1 MVESKS
7 TDNMT
12 AIETKVLNANK
23 QLLENGL
30 VLQSFGNASQRIK
43 DNFLIIKPSGINLK
57 NSNSIEMAC
66 VDLINGSCVGGR
78 KPSSDTPTHIE
89 IYKNFNGVGGIVHT
103 HSLYATAWA
112 QAAMAIPCLGTTHAD
127 YWKGDIP
134 ITRDLTKDEI
144 NGEYEKETGK
154 VIIEKI
160 QELNVDPLAC
170 PGILVSNH
178 GPFTWGK
185 TVEDAVKHAELLEY
199 IARLAWMSISIN
211 PDSKPILKALLNKHY
226 SRKHGPDAYY
236 GQDAD

>member
-57 NSNSIEMAC
+57 NSNSIDMAC
-66 VDLINGSCVGGR
+66 VDLINGSCVGDR

-112 QAAMAIPCLGTTHAD
+112 QAAMSIPCLGTTHAD

-154 VIIEKI
+154 VIIE
-160 QELNVDPLAC
+160 N
-170 PGILVSNH
+170 
-178 GPFTWGK
+178 
-185 TVEDAVKHAELLEY
+185 
-199 IARLAWMSISIN
+199 
-211 PDSKPILKALLNKHY
+211 
-226 SRKHGPDAYY
+226 
-236 GQDAD
+236 